1 MACHQPLPPRYPAFL
16 KPVPDTGFVTAQLG
30 VIRADG
36 AQDLATRPIAVEA
49 PIAIEYN
56 GIGYAVMMATP
67 LNLDDFA
74 IGFSLSE
81 GLARTPADVLEIS
94 ATKAENGW
102 ILRIQ
107 LDDTLIQPV
116 IDRARQRV
124 TESGCGLCGLENL
137 EQVVRPLPPIT
148 ATVTASAAVLFAALA
163 NLDGQQPLNSATG
176 AAHGA
181 AFCAHDGS
189 ILCVREDVGRHN
201 ALDKLI
207 GALAVQGLDPATGFF
222 LLTARCSYELVEKTI
237 TSGCP
242 LLVTISAPTTLAV
255 DRAKAH
261 NLTLVSLAR
270 RDAMLVMAGSL
281 AS

>member
-1 MACHQPLPPRYPAFL
+1 VR
-16 KPVPDTGFVTAQLG
+16 DNGFVTAQLG
-30 VIRADG
+30 VIRTDG
-36 AQDLATRPIAVEA
+36 SQDLGTRPIAVEA

-67 LNLDDFA
+67 LDLDDFA

-81 GLARTPADVLEIS
+81 GLARTRRDVLEIS
-94 ATKAENGW
+94 ATEAENGW

-107 LDDTLIQPV
+107 LDDSLIQPV

-137 EQVVRPLPPIT
+137 EQVVRPLPPISG
-148 ATVTASAAVLFAALA
+148 TVTASAAALFAALT
-163 NLDGQQPLNSATG
+163 NLDGQQPLNSTTG

-281 AS
+281 AG